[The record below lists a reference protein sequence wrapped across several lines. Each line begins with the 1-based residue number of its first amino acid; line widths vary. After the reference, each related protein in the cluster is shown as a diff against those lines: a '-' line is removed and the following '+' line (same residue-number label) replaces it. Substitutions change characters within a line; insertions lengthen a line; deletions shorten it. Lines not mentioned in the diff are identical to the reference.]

1 MNSIP
6 CDIFQ
11 SQVTAPHSSIVLE
24 RSGSSSHLKMS
35 KMRWKKEGVFDTLS
49 DFKET
54 SIILSKGRNET
65 RYASYSDAIG
75 ESGVEKFGSPVPD
88 LHLLGC
94 LFLEAVSYKRRYNP
108 PPLPRHSSWTEPS
121 HLLCWQGLASA
132 DLTNNGDGA
141 AMSFLVGRHGVRLLN
156 RQYLGLLNV
165 SGAALVKTLHL

>member
-1 MNSIP
+1 M
-6 CDIFQ
+6 
-11 SQVTAPHSSIVLE
+11 LE

-35 KMRWKKEGVFDTLS
+35 KMRWKKEGIFDTLS

-94 LFLEAVSYKRRYNP
+94 LFMEAVSYKRRYNP
-108 PPLPRHSSWTEPS
+108 PPHSPGAQAGQS
-121 HLLCWQGLASA
+121 LAICS
-132 DLTNNGDGA
+132 
-141 AMSFLVGRHGVRLLN
+141 VGRAWHQL
-156 RQYLGLLNV
+156 
-165 SGAALVKTLHL
+165 T